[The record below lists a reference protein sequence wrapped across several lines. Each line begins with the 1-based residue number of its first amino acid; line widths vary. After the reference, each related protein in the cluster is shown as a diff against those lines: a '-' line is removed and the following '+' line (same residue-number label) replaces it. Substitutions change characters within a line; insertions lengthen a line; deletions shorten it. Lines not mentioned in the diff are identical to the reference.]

1 MNSKINQ
8 SHQWDVIVAGGG
20 PTGIIA
26 AIAAARC
33 GAKVLLI
40 ERYGFLG
47 GLATF
52 HLPILSFLDSN
63 GAQMVSG
70 IPEEFIQRVKSMGG
84 SPGHFTHP
92 VLQSYTPVDSEI
104 VKNVA
109 LLMMQESKVNLLL
122 HNMVV
127 NVEASNDII
136 NNLLVQSKSAGYHKY
151 SSSIIIDATG
161 DADIAFKSG
170 VPVRVGREKD
180 GLTQAATLLFRMGN
194 VNLEEVRKYLIKYP
208 EESYYPLEDIEN
220 TYIFMGF
227 KKLVE
232 KGKLHGDYNIP
243 RDYLIFHRIIRE
255 DEVAINT
262 GKILGLA
269 LDVGDLTEAEIEGR
283 KQMSQL
289 VNFLK
294 KYVPGFAKA
303 YLIDSTVQIGIRETR
318 RIIGDYVLSTEDVLS
333 GHKFSDGI
341 TRSRYPLDI
350 HDPSLEGSFL
360 QQLSS
365 PYEIPYRCLIP
376 RVIRNLLVAGRC
388 ISGTHE
394 ALSSARVMG
403 TCMAMG
409 QAAGV
414 AAALCALEG
423 IPPNKLEVSSL
434 LGTLKSQ
441 GALVRL

>member
-1 MNSKINQ
+1 MSRSRK
-8 SHQWDVIVAGGG
+8 WDVIVVGGG
-20 PTGIIA
+20 PTGIVA

-33 GAKVLLI
+33 GAKVMII

-52 HLPILSFLDSN
+52 HLPILSFFDSN
-63 GAQMVSG
+63 GERMVSG

-84 SPGHFTHP
+84 SPGHFTHTI
-92 VLQSYTPVDSEI
+92 LQSYTPVDSEI
-104 VKNVA
+104 VKLVA
-109 LLMMQESKVNLLL
+109 LLMMQESGVDLLL

-127 NVEASNDII
+127 DVEVSNDSID
-136 NNLLVQSKSAGYHKY
+136 NLLVQSKSGYHKY
-151 SSSIIIDATG
+151 SSSIIVDATG
-161 DADIAFKSG
+161 DADIAFRSG
-170 VPVRVGREKD
+170 ASVRVGREKD

-194 VNLEEVRKYLIKYP
+194 VNLEEVREYLIKYP
-208 EESYYPLEDIEN
+208 EESYYPLEDIEK

-232 KGKLHGDYNIP
+232 QGKLHGDYNIP
-243 RDYLIFHRIIRE
+243 RDYLIFHRVIRD

-269 LDVGDLTEAEIEGR
+269 LDVGDLTDAEIEGK
-283 KQMSQL
+283 KQMMEL

-294 KYVPGFAKA
+294 KYVPGFARA

-318 RIIGDYVLSTEDVLS
+318 RIIGEYVLSTEDVLS
-333 GHKFSDGI
+333 GRKFSDGI
-341 TRSRYPLDI
+341 ARSKYPLDI
-350 HDPSLEGSFL
+350 HDPTLASSFL
-360 QQLSS
+360 QQLSA

-376 RVIRNLLVAGRC
+376 KIISNLLVAGRC
-388 ISGTHE
+388 ISATHE

-403 TCMAMG
+403 TCMATG

-414 AAALCALEG
+414 AAALCALDG
-423 IPPNKLEVSSL
+423 ISPGKLEVSRL
-434 LGTLKSQ
+434 LGALRSQ
-441 GALVRL
+441 GALVRE